1 MFPNMYRTPPAI
13 GQNHQP
19 ALPAVALERIRRGMQ
34 TPAVQAALDPL
45 QMQSTAAPPGL
56 GNHHLATNRP
66 RSRTI
71 TAPSVASVATL
82 ARRGAGG
89 GIGITRFL
97 TTPNINP
104 ATSLPATGATVLLN
118 MLIQSV
124 QRLPFSHCNRT
135 KWTRR
140 VQIMQ
145 HKVTNHFPTMFH
157 SLNTIEEQHTYL
169 QGLAVDIH
177 LDLPAPHSLP
187 HQVVDGSLRQYC
199 W

>member
-1 MFPNMYRTPPAI
+1 MLAVRINNLDHVCHRKNMCENISDTTTSELQQMFPNMYRTPPAI

-19 ALPAVALERIRRGMQ
+19 ALPAVALECIRRGMQ

-66 RSRTI
+66 RGRTI

-97 TTPNINP
+97 ITPNINP

-118 MLIQSV
+118 MLIQSA

-135 KWTRR
+135 K
-140 VQIMQ
+140 
-145 HKVTNHFPTMFH
+145 
-157 SLNTIEEQHTYL
+157 
-169 QGLAVDIH
+169 
-177 LDLPAPHSLP
+177 
-187 HQVVDGSLRQYC
+187 
-199 W
+199 